1 MFIHKNK
8 IYTKLCSTNLEY
20 HGDVVGRRSGW
31 RLSQSQKQ
39 YHDDD
44 EQIVTVTGPL
54 VENHHS
60 LRGAK
65 ISLFKVTAID
75 DLNMNNVNN
84 NNNKSLV
91 K

>member
-1 MFIHKNK
+1 M
-8 IYTKLCSTNLEY
+8 YNLYFTDLWY

-54 VENHHS
+54 VENYQS
-60 LRGAK
+60 PGGEN
-65 ISLFKVTAID
+65 FTF
-75 DLNMNNVNN
+75 
-84 NNNKSLV
+84 
-91 K
+91 